1 MSNAKAYIQ
10 ASFEAVKAR
19 NPHETE
25 FLQAVEELFSTL
37 EPVFEAH
44 QNTSKKTSW
53 LVSLSLSV
61 SSASVFH
68 GQIKMEMFK
77 STVATVFSSTQL

>member
-25 FLQAVEELFSTL
+25 FHQAVEELFSTL
-37 EPVFEAH
+37 EPVIESH
-44 QNTSKKTSW
+44 PEN
-53 LVSLSLSV
+53 
-61 SSASVFH
+61 
-68 GQIKMEMFK
+68 IEE
-77 STVATVFSSTQL
+77 

>member
-1 MSNAKAYIQ
+1 MTTAKAYIQ

-25 FLQAVEELFSTL
+25 FLQAVEELFATL

-44 QNTSKKTSW
+44 ASGDSPVPEGLMSAVFGKTRGNSFSGTA
-53 LVSLSLSV
+53 VEV
-61 SSASVFH
+61 PSSQWMIGMGSP
-68 GQIKMEMFK
+68 Q
-77 STVATVFSSTQL
+77 